1 MIEVQLR
8 GLETVEK
15 YFQQAPERAEKA
27 LRFAVNAAATFAAR
41 EGKKEIMRQL
51 NFTSAYLGNPSNK
64 DARLRIGQKA
74 SAGNLIAVVV
84 AQHRPTSLARFS
96 ASPPS
101 FGKPAG
107 PIRVRVKRGKT
118 AAFKRA
124 FFVPLRPGSK
134 AITLDNYNVGLAV
147 RVGPG
152 EQIKN
157 KTVQGKPFKPDTYL
171 LYGPSVEQ
179 AFNTVSVDIADDVL
193 SYAEREFLRQYGR
206 DNL

>member
-51 NFTSAYLGNPSNK
+51 NFDAAYLGSPTQP

-74 SAGNLIAVVV
+74 SAGNLQAVVV
-84 AQHRPTSLARFS
+84 ARHRPTSLARFS
-96 ASPPS
+96 DTPVA
-101 FGKPAG
+101 FGKPTG
-107 PIRVRVKRGKT
+107 PIRVRVKKGKT
-118 AAFKRA
+118 AAFERA
-124 FFVPLRPGSK
+124 FFVRLKPGSK

-147 RVGPG
+147 RLRPG
-152 EQIKN
+152 EKLKN
-157 KTVQGKPFKPDTYL
+157 KKVQGSEFSKNTYL

-179 AFNTVSVDIADDVL
+179 AFNTVSVDISDDVL